1 LFTCLL
7 AMLGLFLG
15 IIDVSLNDNQHEF
28 TYQTELS
35 KKVQSVANDVVRA
48 IVAFV
53 SLIASK
59 LFNLKSSASLSRI
72 STKSSGRTIH

>member
-1 LFTCLL
+1 MNTYIKLDAKWRDLDLLTCLL
-7 AMLGLFLG
+7 ALLGLFLG
-15 IIDVSLNDNQHEF
+15 IIDVSLIDNQHEF
-28 TYQTELS
+28 TYQTELD

-59 LFNLKSSASLSRI
+59 IL
-72 STKSSGRTIH
+72 